1 MLSYQ
6 GFFRAAS
13 GRQLPRYTAVGPDRQ
28 VEDLLL
34 ASPNILGVFLYEEG
48 VDELPAGTTP
58 AKVWVAAKEAY
69 GDWKEKEIHSL
80 FIRFTGKMADG
91 SPIEQ
96 PGPLPVAAAAPSRSD
111 ARACTPPRVLKAKVG
126 SGHCWMLLYSPTA
139 SHSAPGTVVKLPD
152 DAFVQ
157 NEIAHRWLSGCLDPE
172 VYVKVLAQKADELQE
187 KIVESFKQHS
197 PAPGAG
203 GDPPGRGGASKFKS
217 SHGEDDEEDDE
228 AAGEDEDKATPD
240 AAPVDVRILAVKFD
254 EGDERWRT
262 LADAAACMKEVD
274 FMDWPLDG
282 VRSAKFVVKTLKRN
296 SKTFMSSHQEWVKN
310 SGVRSNDRAVH
321 EHRALSKMLELLTC
335 YDQVNVTN
343 LAGAEVAVKR
353 RMLIEQAYEGRPD
366 QPIWTGS
373 EHMMGY
379 KDTETGRIIDPEA
392 VKYQAGKLKEESQV
406 MKEARLKREEDT
418 ARHSGAGTGA
428 GHGPAK
434 K

>member
-1 MLSYQ
+1 MK
-6 GFFRAAS
+6 
-13 GRQLPRYTAVGPDRQ
+13 VC
-28 VEDLLL
+28 
-34 ASPNILGVFLYEEG
+34 
-48 VDELPAGTTP
+48 AG
-58 AKVWVAAKEAY
+58 
-69 GDWKEKEIHSL
+69 
-80 FIRFTGKMADG
+80 
-91 SPIEQ
+91 
-96 PGPLPVAAAAPSRSD
+96 
-111 ARACTPPRVLKAKVG
+111 
-126 SGHCWMLLYSPTA
+126 
-139 SHSAPGTVVKLPD
+139 
-152 DAFVQ
+152 
-157 NEIAHRWLSGCLDPE
+157 E
-172 VYVKVLAQKADELQE
+172 VDELQE
-187 KIVESFKQHS
+187 KVVESFKQH
-197 PAPGAG
+197 APVFSEG
-203 GDPPGRGGASKFKS
+203 GDPPRRGGASKFKS
-217 SHGEDDEEDDE
+217 SHGEDADEEEDE
-228 AAGEDEDKATPD
+228 AAGEDEERATL
-240 AAPVDVRILAVKFD
+240 AAAVVDVRIMAVKFD
-254 EGDERWRT
+254 EGDEMWRT

-274 FMDWPLDG
+274 FMDWPLEG
-282 VRSAKFVVKTLKRN
+282 VRSTKFVVKTLKRN

-406 MKEARLKREEDT
+406 MKEARLKREQDT
-418 ARHSGAGTGA
+418 ARHTGAGAGT